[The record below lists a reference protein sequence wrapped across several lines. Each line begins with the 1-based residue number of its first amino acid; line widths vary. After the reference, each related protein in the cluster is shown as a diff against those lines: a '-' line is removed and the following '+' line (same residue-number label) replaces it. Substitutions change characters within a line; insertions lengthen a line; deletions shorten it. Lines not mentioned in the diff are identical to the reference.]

1 MGNASHLAALMLLF
15 GAATADAQ
23 TPVTGAYQ
31 QLSAPN
37 QKIARAL
44 FEAQVHPTTTTTTSA
59 GNTAARTMT
68 SSIKPLTL
76 DQIASIRQNG
86 TGWTD
91 VFKQMHT
98 QGLVTDKSLSQ
109 VVSRYNETHPA
120 PAASTV
126 TTAANRPVS
135 ANVARG
141 QNKIDDT
148 SSATDPYTS
157 PR

>member
-59 GNTAARTMT
+59 ARTMT
-68 SSIKPLTL
+68 SSLKPLTL

-141 QNKIDDT
+141 QNKSDET